1 MKRVIARSRRLID
14 SRERSEG
21 SVLLLPTFPIA
32 MVLGWEH
39 ASPIMQRLPSLPIL
53 LLLPIGISLF
63 MAAAARADVSY
74 STIVDSSIIVT
85 GVRSD
90 SDSSDSVVISASKT
104 TTGTD
109 TVAALY
115 DGSLADVTATNAV

>member
-1 MKRVIARSRRLID
+1 
-14 SRERSEG
+14 
-21 SVLLLPTFPIA
+21 
-32 MVLGWEH
+32 
-39 ASPIMQRLPSLPIL
+39 
-53 LLLPIGISLF
+53 